1 MTIRKLIAVG
11 VVTLLSG
18 TATTALAQAD
28 AAQVPV
34 QTAST
39 SAAPLSMRDAI
50 LVAVD
55 SNPEIAQAQ
64 YNTEAIQFERK
75 QAQGLYSPR
84 VDVEG
89 SAGIRYLDNPI
100 RRFQHI
106 DGDALYPV
114 SGQINAEWTAID
126 FGRRS
131 GELRRQAARVDGAS
145 LRVVERSEFIALQVA
160 REYLNVM
167 LQQRVVAASL
177 DNVGFH
183 EALVNDLGSGVAQGS
198 ISIADQQQAQ
208 ERLQAA
214 RVRVTEAQ
222 QSLDEAKI
230 RLRRLT
236 GLDID
241 AVVMPPELAA
251 AMPGTLPDA
260 IGLARTKNPLV
271 REAEADVD
279 AAHALADSVKAEQ
292 LPKIGVDLTGRA
304 GHDIDGVNHGTRDV
318 QASVFLRWNIF
329 DGGINRANYQEMV
342 HRASQARYH
351 LFDVERSAE
360 EDVRIAWTTLG
371 TQTQVSKELE
381 LESRVSDDLL
391 LSYRSQFSVGRRS
404 LLDVL
409 DAQNARYNTQVRLET
424 SRFSAVFSRY
434 QVLASVNGFLTALDV
449 APGAGSGE
457 KERDRFHYGP
467 PKPAELERRKKP
479 N

>member
-1 MTIRKLIAVG
+1 MTIHKLIAVG
-11 VVTLLSG
+11 VVTLLAG
-18 TATTALAQAD
+18 TATSALAQAD
-28 AAQVPV
+28 ATQVPV
-34 QTAST
+34 ITAST

-50 LVAVD
+50 LVAID

-84 VDVEG
+84 VDVAA

-100 RRFQHI
+100 RRSQNI

-114 SGQINAEWTAID
+114 SGQINAEWTVID

-145 LRVVERSEFIALQVA
+145 LRVVERSEFIAQQVA
-160 REYLNVM
+160 REYLNVL
-167 LQQRVVAASL
+167 LQQRVVGASL
-177 DNVGFH
+177 DNVAFH
-183 EALVNDLGSGVAQGS
+183 EVLVNDLGSGVAQGS

-214 RVRVTEAQ
+214 RVRVAESQ

-236 GLDID
+236 GLDVD
-241 AVVMPPELAA
+241 AVIMPPELGE

-279 AAHALADSVKAEQ
+279 AAHALADSVKADQ
-292 LPKIGVDLTGRA
+292 LPRIGVDLTGRA

-318 QASVFLRWNIF
+318 QANVFLRWNIF

-342 HRASQARYH
+342 RRASQARYR
-351 LFDVERSAE
+351 LYDVERAAE
-360 EDVRIAWTTLG
+360 EDVRIAWTSLG

-381 LESRVSDDLL
+381 LQSRVSDDLL
-391 LSYRSQFSVGRRS
+391 LSYRSQFNVGRRS

-409 DAQNARYNTQVRLET
+409 DAQNSRYNTQVRLET
-424 SRFSAVFSRY
+424 SRFSAMFARY

-449 APGAGSGE
+449 APAAGSGA

-467 PKPAELERRKKP
+467 PKPAELERRRKP